1 MTLNERLTAYS
12 KLVEQQLL
20 TYIQPEEDKGQGII
34 YEACRYSA
42 MAGGKRLRPALVLEF
57 CRVCG
62 GDQQAALPFACALEM
77 IHTYSL
83 IHDDLP
89 CMDDDDLRR
98 GKPTNHKVYGE
109 ATAVLAGDGL
119 LNLAFETA
127 SDPKNTAMV
136 SAETQVQA
144 IRALSRASGMDGM
157 IGGQV
162 LDMAAEET
170 RISLDQLKTLQEL
183 KTGALIG
190 VAAQLGCLI
199 GHASEEQIAAA
210 LEYARCIG
218 LAFQIQD
225 DILDIEGDAE
235 TFGKSI
241 GSDAENGKSTYPS
254 LLGLERCHELVH
266 ELSQQAVDALTPFT
280 DAGILPELALSLADR
295 QK

>member
-1 MTLNERLTAYS
+1 MPWKEQLTAYS
-12 KLVEQQLL
+12 SLVEQQL
-20 TYIQPEEDKGQGII
+20 TSYIQLEEDKGQGLIF
-34 YEACRYSA
+34 EACRYSA

-57 CRVCG
+57 CRICG
-62 GDQQAALPFACALEM
+62 GEQKAALPFACALEM

-109 ATAVLAGDGL
+109 AMAVLAGDGL

-127 SDPKNTAMV
+127 SDPANAAYV
-136 SAETQVQA
+136 SAETQVKA
-144 IRALSRASGMDGM
+144 IRILSRASGMHGM

-162 LDMAAEET
+162 LDMQAEET
-170 RISLDQLKTLQEL
+170 QISLEQLKVLQEL

-190 VAAQLGCLI
+190 AAAQLGCLI
-199 GHASEEQIAAA
+199 GGATPKQTAAA

-235 TFGKSI
+235 IFGKPI
-241 GSDAENGKSTYPS
+241 GSDAANSKSTYPS

-266 ELSQQAVDALTPFT
+266 ELSQQAADALAPFS
-280 DAGILPELALSLADR
+280 DAGILPELAMSLADR
-295 QK
+295 KS

>member
-1 MTLNERLTAYS
+1 MTLNEQLSAYAS
-12 KLVEQQLL
+12 AAEQKLLSYL
-20 TYIQPEEDKGQGII
+20 QPQKDRGQGVIFD
-34 YEACRYSA
+34 ACRYSA

-57 CRVCG
+57 CRVSG
-62 GDQQAALPFACALEM
+62 GDIQAALPFACALEM

-89 CMDDDDLRR
+89 CMDNDDLRR

-109 ATAVLAGDGL
+109 AMAVLAGDGL

-127 SDPKNTAMV
+127 SDPANAALV
-136 SAETQVQA
+136 PAAVQLKA
-144 IRALSRASGMDGM
+144 IRMLARASGMEGM

-162 LDMAAEET
+162 LDMQAEQAP
-170 RISLDQLKTLQEL
+170 ISLEQLKTLQEL

-199 GHASEEQIAAA
+199 GGASEEQTAAA

-225 DILDIEGDAE
+225 DILDVEGDEAE
-235 TFGKSI
+235 LGKPI
-241 GSDAENGKSTYPS
+241 GSDADNGKSTYPS
-254 LLGLERCHELVH
+254 LLGLEKCHALVH
-266 ELSQQAVDALTPFT
+266 ELSAQAVRALTPFS
-280 DAGILPELALSLADR
+280 DAGILPALAQTLADR
-295 QK
+295 KS